1 MSTPNPGDGRVY
13 NFAALREELDL
24 VAGDENLP
32 RSRQM
37 AVATARKSGRGR
49 PSHRAG
55 QYQGIPQGCA
65 VVGAPARRTMKEP
78 SFFVHCARSE
88 AIQNTQRAQVPAE
101 STNSGSPRPWGLAM
115 TEVSLFP
122 LETALFRR
130 RLESSGSRILRA
142 SGTTSWFCPLRGV
155 FFCAGF
161 RLSPAR
167 GRPWLS
173 PQGGGRSCKADKS
186 ATTAH

>member
-1 MSTPNPGDGRVY
+1 MVVKADASATTTHAR
-13 NFAALREELDL
+13 
-24 VAGDENLP
+24 P
-32 RSRQM
+32 RADAV

-49 PSHRAG
+49 ASHRAG
-55 QYQGIPQGCA
+55 QYQQI
-65 VVGAPARRTMKEP
+65 TMKEP